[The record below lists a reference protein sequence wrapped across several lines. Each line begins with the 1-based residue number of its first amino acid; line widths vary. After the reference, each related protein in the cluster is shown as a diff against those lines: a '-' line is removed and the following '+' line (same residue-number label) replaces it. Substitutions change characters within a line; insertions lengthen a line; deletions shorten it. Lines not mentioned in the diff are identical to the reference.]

1 MTPQRVNKMRPTS
14 FFRLIWLLSAVG
26 PVLLLLQLPV
36 SAQNQRNSTAP
47 KSSIPRRPDGR
58 PDLQGIWTNFDST
71 PLEARS
77 AEDTERLAPLE
88 ETFPGIS
95 KPDRKIEGPNPSA
108 EFIDLNVKRSPNR
121 RSLIVDP
128 ADGRA
133 PVRAEALKI
142 RANNLAHLTDSWEFQ
157 TPWERCITR
166 GAPGG
171 MLPAGYNNGYQI
183 FQTSDYIAIVYEM
196 LHEPR
201 IIPLD
206 GRPHVDNSIRLWNG
220 DSRGHWEGDALV
232 VDVTNYRAANSGTIA
247 TGISTTATLKSI
259 PQSEAMHVT
268 ERFTRIDADTIKYE
282 VTVEDPE
289 VYTRPWTVSLPLNR
303 SDDYR
308 VLEYACHEGNYGL
321 PNSLSGARAQEKKK
335 ATRKSGGGP

>member
-1 MTPQRVNKMRPTS
+1 MRSTRW
-14 FFRLIWLLSAVG
+14 RLIGASSALLAAF
-26 PVLLLLQLPV
+26 LLLQLPTD
-36 SAQNQRNSTAP
+36 AQTPGKAAAP
-47 KSSIPRRPDGR
+47 KGSVPRQPDGH
-58 PDLQGIWTNFDST
+58 PDLQGTWTNFDST
-71 PLEARS
+71 PLETASPDDTAR
-77 AEDTERLAPLE
+77 LIPLE

-95 KPDRKIEGPNPSA
+95 KPGRKLEGPNPSA
-108 EFIDLNVKRSPNR
+108 EFIDTNVIRPPKR

-128 ADGRA
+128 PDGRA
-133 PVRAEALKI
+133 PVRPEALQV

-166 GAPGG
+166 GVPGG

-183 FQTSDYIAIVYEM
+183 FQTSAYVAIVYEM

-206 GRPHVDNSIRLWNG
+206 GRSHVDASIHQWNG
-220 DSRGHWEGDALV
+220 DSRGRWDGDTLV
-232 VDVTNYRAANSGTIA
+232 VDITNYRAANSGTIA

-268 ERFTRIDADTIKYE
+268 ERFTRIDANTIKYE
-282 VTVEDPE
+282 ATVDDPN
-289 VYTRPWTVSLPLNR
+289 VYTRPWTVTMSLNR
-303 SDDYR
+303 ADDYR

-335 ATRKSGGGP
+335 APK